1 MEVLGSLF
9 ETVACFGAFLG
20 RSDEKIQEMGNLI
33 VLVESISASVKAFAG
48 DLLPEERED
57 AFRSNAVFAELVKQ
71 MKLCEEVINKRFE
84 AVERAAA
91 VQARAL
97 PAPFRVSTV
106 LHSSSA
112 VSATSSIIAGLKQGI
127 RSWSREG
134 VEAMSGKLGSLSNCL
149 QLPED
154 ELVVM
159 QSSSK
164 AMRKLVPLL
173 NLAISTHTSRGR
185 RRISVSSSDY
195 EPPESKRPRHALQD
209 GQPTSEGASASRPRT
224 PEREPNFF
232 LQLVSDSPVARTCE
246 LPALTAF
253 DLRPART
260 NLSTTSL
267 DTTGSG
273 SEPSTNLSSPSM
285 RKLFGR
291 HELRERV
298 PRPFMLPVQNGAQ
311 AQRQHVSRFVSRD
324 LFLLEEKPQP
334 PLSPARMQVQASL
347 EAPTLEFG
355 GDPFV
360 LDDSGTL
367 PMGGAV
373 EAETHEL
380 ATAKSLCKTGLHCRS
395 SGETLWR
402 WVAQDTETALHTG
415 DRIALLLESP
425 PGSFT
430 PGPARDL
437 EAHEVTCLL
446 GVEFRLHKHLEA
458 QAPQAQAW
466 SPGSTMRP

>member
-20 RSDEKIQEMGNLI
+20 RSDEKSQEMGNLI

-57 AFRSNAVFAELVKQ
+57 AFRSNAVFPELVKQ

-84 AVERAAA
+84 AIERAAA

-97 PAPFRVSTV
+97 PAPSRVSIAS
-106 LHSSSA
+106 HSSSG

-154 ELVVM
+154 ELAVM

-185 RRISVSSSDY
+185 RRLSVSSSDY
-195 EPPESKRPRHALQD
+195 EVPEPKRPRHALQD
-209 GQPTSEGASASRPRT
+209 GQPTSVEFASFCPSEGASAIRSRT

-246 LPALTAF
+246 LPALTAL

-267 DTTGSG
+267 DTTATGG

-285 RKLFGR
+285 KKLFGR
-291 HELRERV
+291 QELRERV

-311 AQRQHVSRFVSRD
+311 AQLQHVSRFVSRD

-334 PLSPARMQVQASL
+334 PLSPARMIVQASL
-347 EAPTLEFG
+347 EEATLVIG
-355 GDPFV
+355 GDPFA

-367 PMGGAV
+367 HMCGDPML

-380 ATAKSLCKTGLHCRS
+380 VTAKSLCKTGLHCRS

-446 GVEFRLHKHLEA
+446 GVEFRLQKHLA
-458 QAPQAQAW
+458 MHP
-466 SPGSTMRP
+466 

>member
-20 RSDEKIQEMGNLI
+20 RSDEKTQEMGNLI
-33 VLVESISASVKAFAG
+33 VLVESISSSVKAFAG

-57 AFRSNAVFAELVKQ
+57 AFRSNAVFPELVKQ

-84 AVERAAA
+84 AIERAAA

-97 PAPFRVSTV
+97 PAPSRVSTV
-106 LHSSSA
+106 SHSSSGA
-112 VSATSSIIAGLKQGI
+112 SATSSIIAGLKQGI

-185 RRISVSSSDY
+185 RRLSVSSA
-195 EPPESKRPRHALQD
+195 ESEAPTPKRPRHALQD
-209 GQPTSEGASASRPRT
+209 GQPTSVEFAVSCPSEGASASRPRT

-246 LPALTAF
+246 LPALTAL

-273 SEPSTNLSSPSM
+273 SEPSAHLSSPSTK
-285 RKLFGR
+285 KLFGR

-311 AQRQHVSRFVSRD
+311 AQLQHVSRFVSRD
-324 LFLLEEKPQP
+324 LFLLEETLLP
-334 PLSPARMQVQASL
+334 PPSPARIAVQASL
-347 EAPTLEFG
+347 EEATLVM
-355 GDPFV
+355 DPFA

-367 PMGGAV
+367 PMGGAAMP

-380 ATAKSLCKTGLHCRS
+380 VTAKSLCKTGLHCRS

-437 EAHEVTCLL
+437 QAHEVTCLL
-446 GVEFRLHKHLEA
+446 GVEFRLHKHLA
-458 QAPQAQAW
+458 MHP
-466 SPGSTMRP
+466 